1 MGVWNLLLPS
11 CYLVCST
18 SGENNGDK
26 NLSRGPIWQSPQVS
40 QCTQISGSRGLKFSL
55 GHLSHQW
62 AQRQDLICSQLTHR
76 TEGLYSVNNQSTVRA
91 PNNDDTQM
99 HLVFPWALSSGG
111 QWFLLSLSYK
121 QMKPVIKENNRT
133 VPRASLA
140 SGRTY
145 HEVCSVTFCETQLV
159 QLSKQQP
166 QGVCDLWLKED
177 TI

>member
-1 MGVWNLLLPS
+1 MEVWNLLLPS
-11 CYLVCST
+11 CYLVCSI
-18 SGENNGDK
+18 SGENSGDE
-26 NLSRGPIWQSPQVS
+26 NLSRSPIWQSPQVS

-111 QWFLLSLSYK
+111 QWFLLSLAYK
-121 QMKPVIKENNRT
+121 QMKPVIRRT
-133 VPRASLA
+133 TEQFQGPVWPLA
-140 SGRTY
+140 GLIMR
-145 HEVCSVTFCETQLV
+145 FAAWLF
-159 QLSKQQP
+159 
-166 QGVCDLWLKED
+166 LWN
-177 TI
+177 TVGSAV